1 MNQPIKILFIEDNED
16 DVVIAE
22 ESLKREGFLIEYKA
36 IVKINEIAD
45 AIKNFNPD
53 VIVSDYNLVGFTAL
67 DVLNICKDL
76 DINIPFVVLTGSI
89 NEEVAVK
96 CLKAGADDYVL
107 KKHINALPH
116 TIKDVIEKKKLE
128 SEKLIYLQQL
138 QISELKYKE
147 LARKFRHFL
156 GSSPSITYSLEVR
169 EKKFIPV
176 WISENIKWFTG
187 YDPSETLSPDWWF
200 NNVHPED
207 REETL
212 KVLDVLFK
220 KGEFSHEYRFRAKD
234 GNYLWIHDELRAI
247 KNDAGDIVE
256 IIGTW
261 TDITE
266 KKLLEEKL
274 NKEKELLISIM
285 NISPAGI
292 LVLDKDGK
300 AIYANQ
306 TFSKDTGYE
315 QKEVVGK
322 TFSELNFRIFDTSG
336 NPLQYSEIP
345 VIKALIRKD
354 AIKFSQFI
362 LEKPDGGRITLSA
375 NAAPIFNKDGN
386 LTGVVC
392 ISTDITERKKLESQF
407 LQAQK
412 LEAIGR
418 LTGGIAHDFNNLLSA
433 IVGFSELILM
443 QCKGEETIAGYV
455 KTILDA
461 SDKAKGLIQQ
471 LMLFSRSKTQKF
483 ELLKLNDVVLDFQ
496 KMLTRIIGEDIILT
510 IINDEKVKPIIADRT
525 QIEQIILNLAVNA
538 RDAMPKG
545 GKLIIETKL
554 IDIPEAVAEGYIDLK
569 QGEYVMLSVTDTG
582 CGMTDEVK
590 SRLFEPFFTTKEV
603 GKGTGLGLATVY
615 GIVKDHN
622 AAIHLYSEVGIGT
635 TFKIYFPVAKE
646 ATTTEVKKQAK
657 PIFLSG
663 TETILLVE
671 DNDILKNFLEV
682 ALRGQ
687 GYTVISYD
695 NPAKALDFIKT
706 TTQKIDLV
714 ITDIVMPNMSG
725 KELEEKFKEAGIDIK
740 FLFMSGYTDESLV
753 ARGIL
758 EGSKNFIS
766 KPFKIDNLL
775 TKIREILA

>member
-1 MNQPIKILFIEDNED
+1 MNQPIKVLFVEDNED

-22 ESLKREGFLIEYKA
+22 ESLKREGLLIECKA

-107 KKHINALPH
+107 KKHIKALPH
-116 TIKDVIEKKKLE
+116 TIKDIIEKKKLE

-156 GSSPSITYSLEVR
+156 SSSPSITYSLDVR
-169 EKKFIPV
+169 ENKFIPV
-176 WISENIKWFTG
+176 WVSENIKWITG

-212 KVLDVLFK
+212 KFLDVLFK
-220 KGEFSHEYRFRAKD
+220 KGEFNHEYRFRAKD
-234 GNYLWIHDELRAI
+234 GSYLWIHDESRAI
-247 KNDAGDIVE
+247 KNESGDIVE

-261 TDITE
+261 ADITE
-266 KKLLEEKL
+266 KKLLEEEL

-300 AIYANQ
+300 VIYANQ
-306 TFSKDTGYE
+306 TFSKNTGYE

-322 TFSELNFRIFDTSG
+322 TFSELNFRLFDTSG
-336 NPLQYSEIP
+336 NPLQYSEIS
-345 VIKALIRKD
+345 VIKALTRKEEV
-354 AIKFSQFI
+354 KFSEVC
-362 LEKPDGGRITLSA
+362 LEKTDGSRVVLSV
-375 NAAPIFNKDGN
+375 NASPILDKEGN
-386 LTGVVC
+386 IAGA
-392 ISTDITERKKLESQF
+392 ISISLDITKHKKLESQF
-407 LQAQK
+407 QQAQK

-443 QCKGEETIAGYV
+443 KCKGEETIAGYV

-471 LMLFSRSKTQKF
+471 LMLFSQSKPQKF
-483 ELLKLNDVVLDFQ
+483 EPLNLNNVVLDFQ

-510 IINDEKVKPIIADRT
+510 IINDEKVKPIIADHT

-615 GIVKDHN
+615 GIVKSHN
-622 AAIHLYSEVGIGT
+622 AAIHVYSEVGIGT

-646 ATTTEVKKQAK
+646 ETTTELKKQAK

-695 NPAKALDFIKT
+695 NPNKALDFIKT

-725 KELEEKFKEAGIDIK
+725 KELEEKFKEAGKDIK

-766 KPFKIDNLL
+766 KPFKIEDLL
-775 TKIREILA
+775 SKIRQILG

>member
-1 MNQPIKILFIEDNED
+1 MNQPIKVLFIEDNED

-22 ESLKREGFLIEYKA
+22 ESLKREGLLIECKA

-67 DVLNICKDL
+67 DVLNIYKDL

-107 KKHINALPH
+107 KKHIKALPH

-128 SEKLIYLQQL
+128 REKLIYLQQL

-156 GSSPSITYSLEVR
+156 SSSPSITYSLEVK
-169 EKKFIPV
+169 ENKFIPV
-176 WISENIKWFTG
+176 WVSENIKWITG
-187 YDPSETLSPDWWF
+187 YDPSEALSPDWWF
-200 NNVHPED
+200 NHIHPED
-207 REETL
+207 RERTSKFFDHL
-212 KVLDVLFK
+212 CK
-220 KGEFSHEYRFRAKD
+220 KGEYNHEYRFKAKD
-234 GNYLWIHDELRAI
+234 GSYIWIHDELRVI
-247 KNDAGDIVE
+247 KNETGDIIE

-261 TDITE
+261 ADITE
-266 KKLLEEKL
+266 KKLLEEEL

-300 AIYANQ
+300 VIYANQ
-306 TFSKDTGYE
+306 TFSTSAGYE
-315 QKEVVGK
+315 QNEIIGK
-322 TFSELNFRIFDTSG
+322 RLSELNLRVFDTSG

-354 AIKFSQFI
+354 IIKFSQFV
-362 LEKPDGGRITLSA
+362 LEKPNGGRITISA
-375 NAAPIFNKDGN
+375 NAAPIFDKDGN
-386 LTGVVC
+386 LTGSVS
-392 ISTDITERKKLESQF
+392 IYIDITEHKKLESQF
-407 LQAQK
+407 LQTQK

-483 ELLKLNDVVLDFQ
+483 ELLNLNDVILDFQ
-496 KMLTRIIGEDIILT
+496 KMLIRIIGEDIILT
-510 IINDEKVKPIIADRT
+510 IINDENIKPIKADRT

-538 RDAMPKG
+538 RDAMPMG

-554 IDIPEAVAEGYIDLK
+554 TDITGEIAEKYLDLTPG
-569 QGEYVMLSVTDTG
+569 QYVMLSVTDTG

-590 SRLFEPFFTTKEV
+590 SRLFEPFFTTKDV

-622 AAIHLYSEVGIGT
+622 AAIHVYSEVGIGT
-635 TFKIYFPVAKE
+635 TFKIYFPVTKE
-646 ATTTEVKKQAK
+646 EITTEVKKQAK
-657 PIFLSG
+657 PILLSG

-695 NPAKALDFIKT
+695 NPNKALDFIKT

-740 FLFMSGYTDESLV
+740 FLFMSGYTDDSLA

-766 KPFKIDNLL
+766 KPFKIENLL
-775 TKIREILA
+775 SKIREILA